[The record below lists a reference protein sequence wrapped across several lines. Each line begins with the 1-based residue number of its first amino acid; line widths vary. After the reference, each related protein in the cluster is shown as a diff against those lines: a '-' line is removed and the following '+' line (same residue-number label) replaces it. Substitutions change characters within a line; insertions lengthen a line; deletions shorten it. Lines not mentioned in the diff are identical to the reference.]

1 MEIFIYDNHMPKEV
15 KPFIAPVSH
24 KEPETGREYW
34 EENRE
39 WFPLNYFPWMAI
51 FYRKEGKFFL

>member
-24 KEPETGREYW
+24 KEPETGRENW

-39 WFPLNYFPWMAI
+39 
-51 FYRKEGKFFL
+51 